1 MQMQYYISA
10 AIKCTPAPSS
20 FHGGTALSSKTRM
33 GGSSSCVSCTQT
45 SHLTQPP
52 TKPAIKPTI
61 PSGSR
66 ERLPSALPAAGGRAS
81 AGRPVTAQSPCGV
94 PAPSMLVAIR
104 LEGASFVLPSK
115 QNKACL
121 PPMHFF
127 FCLNC
132 SISLRL
138 CTPGHTALASKAQH

>member
-81 AGRPVTAQSPCGV
+81 ACRPVTAQSPCGL
-94 PAPSMLVAIR
+94 PAPCMLVAIR
-104 LEGASFVLPSK
+104 LEGASFVLCHP
-115 QNKACL
+115 NKIKPVCL
-121 PPMHFF
+121 QCIF